1 VSSDGSVHV
10 LGGCCEFAGA
20 TVFPGND
27 GRMCKVD
34 KSFCGKSVYA
44 VPTVFLKCFLREKGL
59 AEQKH
64 QKQIL
69 ADSKVSKL
77 EVTKLVTPATD
88 TCNTCYK
95 TDAVNKAPFDKRVEK
110 RSVSCSTCYNS
121 YKSSNS
127 KRNGYSVEARVFHV
141 IDASEVELKPVEIA
155 QKVYQK
161 AKPTSSQRST
171 VRVICVRLLQRGLII
186 QPYHGTYCNKITY
199 GVMFKP
205 LMVHNIRLHANVS
218 VNIKSDVVVE
228 DVGNVRVKVV
238 FGEQRRKVSGFISCD
253 VGLSHDACRLALNRW
268 FDIAERRL
276 GFALVDVVLT
286 TFELNKDYA
295 GVKID
300 GVNCMTRRDLFGFIE
315 RVYQKEANVVRK
327 EVKASAPMS
336 INRFEEAIAKGFQG
350 VSQAQELFDLRNTVR
365 DSTAALKF
373 NNSRLLEIEKSYFAF
388 VKNQAV
394 MGDSVVNLQ
403 RELVLLREDFAQ
415 LMGVLSGL
423 VNGGAGVEP
432 VSVNGSG
439 SGGNFEYVA

>member
-1 VSSDGSVHV
+1 
-10 LGGCCEFAGA
+10 
-20 TVFPGND
+20 
-27 GRMCKVD
+27 
-34 KSFCGKSVYA
+34 
-44 VPTVFLKCFLREKGL
+44 
-59 AEQKH
+59 
-64 QKQIL
+64 
-69 ADSKVSKL
+69 
-77 EVTKLVTPATD
+77 
-88 TCNTCYK
+88 
-95 TDAVNKAPFDKRVEK
+95 
-110 RSVSCSTCYNS
+110 
-121 YKSSNS
+121 
-127 KRNGYSVEARVFHV
+127 
-141 IDASEVELKPVEIA
+141 
-155 QKVYQK
+155 
-161 AKPTSSQRST
+161 
-171 VRVICVRLLQRGLII
+171 
-186 QPYHGTYCNKITY
+186 
-199 GVMFKP
+199 MFKP

-403 RELVLLREDFAQ
+403 RELVLLREDFAR

-423 VNGGAGVEP
+423 VNGGAGVES
-432 VSVNGSG
+432 VSVESG
-439 SGGNFEYVA
+439 CGGKSYVT